1 MRSAAVLLFIASP
14 LAASAFIVGAY
25 ENINGCQEACPAS
38 CDSYTYDFLNCTLS
52 IYPDNPHAYCNC
64 KERPAKKRSS
74 RK

>member
-25 ENINGCQEACPAS
+25 ETVKDCQEACPAS
-38 CDSYTYDFLNCTLS
+38 CDSYTYDFLNCTIS
-52 IYPDNPHAYCNC
+52 VDSWNPHGYCNC